1 MSEAS
6 NEPGGGGIPRARAPV
21 AWSRLL
27 PVLAITALVAGMIV
41 SGIARNQARLR
52 ATRGTTERHVEAV
65 RYLMR
70 EGARFLAAQ
79 PPADRP
85 RPHEARPPLPGHPP
99 RPPAPLPELD
109 TLTLAAYVEA
119 RAEQCL
125 EELHTCSDLNPA
137 VGALVSRK
145 RPDGSWAAAAG
156 DGTGGP
162 GHGRA
167 VSAAEATAG
176 AIAGLAAYLRVLE
189 GRADGSLVPE
199 ESRVGR
205 PRSPSPAGT
214 PRRK

>member
-1 MSEAS
+1 LSEAS
-6 NEPGGGGIPRARAPV
+6 NAPGGGGIPRARAPTP
-21 AWSRLL
+21 WSRLL
-27 PVLAITALVAGMIV
+27 PVLAITAAVAVMIV

-52 ATRGTTERHVEAV
+52 ATRGTTERHVEAL
-65 RYLMR
+65 RRLMQD
-70 EGARFLAAQ
+70 GARFLAAQ
-79 PPADRP
+79 PPLDGSRP
-85 RPHEARPPLPGHPP
+85 LATGPPLPGPPP
-99 RPPAPLPELD
+99 RLPAPVAELD
-109 TLTLAAYVEA
+109 TVTLAAYVKA

-145 RPDGSWAAAAG
+145 RPDGSWASAAG
-156 DGTGGP
+156 DGTGGS

-167 VSAAEATAG
+167 GAAAEATSG
-176 AIAGLAAYLRVLE
+176 ALEGLAAYLRVLE